1 MTNLND
7 KFMVSLDLRGL
18 MDCAK
23 RPLLSYINQT
33 SFMLPITEFSVHKN
47 PVKFTE
53 PIQHFRMKSCCFFVL
68 VVLVGVA
75 FSASKLF
82 LFIIDISL
90 NLKKIFCLNFAFI
103 ENKSIGW

>member
-23 RPLLSYINQT
+23 RPLHSYINHT

-47 PVKFTE
+47 PVNFTE
-53 PIQHFRMKSCCFFVL
+53 PNTTFQNEIL
-68 VVLVGVA
+68 
-75 FSASKLF
+75 LF
-82 LFIIDISL
+82 LRLGSAGRSGVFRHNPANSATDQQRS
-90 NLKKIFCLNFAFI
+90 
-103 ENKSIGW
+103 SQTDGSRRS